1 MSSIKKYILY
11 AYIKPYDFKLCLVF
25 PIDSKIRS
33 IQEYIDD
40 TMRNFRTRYKVGRIE
55 HKKTS
60 SILLP
65 DFKIGDMLEDKDELI
80 VYSIEYGLT
89 KKTLS
94 NKNSMED
101 IDKLFIAKKTKRES
115 KAVSRKISI
124 DKNERNSK
132 ENKYEK
138 RNENNNNDDSDD
150 EEDDDKKVKNEEEE
164 QDDNNEENTEDK
176 NNEQIDN
183 NDNSENE
190 DKKNNEQKK
199 KAKKINKND
208 DSSNSGDDKS
218 EDLQL

>member
-1 MSSIKKYILY
+1 MSSTKKYILY

-65 DFKIGDMLEDKDELI
+65 DFKIGDILEDKDELI

-94 NKNSMED
+94 NKNSVED
-101 IDKLFIAKKTKRES
+101 IDKLFIAKKTRRES
-115 KAVSRKISI
+115 RAVSRKISI
-124 DKNERNSK
+124 DKNEKSKK
-132 ENKYEK
+132 EN
-138 RNENNNNDDSDD
+138 RDINDDDEDD
-150 EEDDDKKVKNEEEE
+150 EKVNNEEEE
-164 QDDNNEENTEDK
+164 QDDNNEEPAEEN
-176 NNEQIDN
+176 NNEQNDDK
-183 NDNSENE
+183 DNSESEENNNNE
-190 DKKNNEQKK
+190 KRKKDKKEDR
-199 KAKKINKND
+199 ND
-208 DSSNSGDDKS
+208 DSSNSGDDNS
-218 EDLQL
+218 EDLKL